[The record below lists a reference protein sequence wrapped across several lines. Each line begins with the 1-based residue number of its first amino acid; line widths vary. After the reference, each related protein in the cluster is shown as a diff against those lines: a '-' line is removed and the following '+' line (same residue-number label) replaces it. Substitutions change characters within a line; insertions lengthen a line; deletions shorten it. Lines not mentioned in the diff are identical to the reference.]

1 MNLHLNPE
9 AECPVTDLAAKLA
22 ALAHP
27 ARLSILRYLS
37 GNGACCCKEVV
48 DQLDLAQ
55 STVSQHLKILV
66 DAGLVTY
73 RPERPKSRY
82 TVDADEITTLSRSL
96 SSYLEGCATGCCR

>member
-1 MNLHLNPE
+1 MNISDTD
-9 AECPVTDLAAKLA
+9 CPAPLMAAKLA

-82 TVDADEITTLSRSL
+82 AVDADEIASLSRSL
-96 SSYLEGCATGCCR
+96 SFYLEGCMTGCDR